1 LVFLAA
7 HTPPLVFSPLLRLVF
22 YWPLL
27 RTEESERNPQHSAFQ
42 QLLVFK
48 ANIMLACSR
57 ARSAAAL
64 SALLSRN
71 SVASAAVAAVPHRRF
86 YGSSCYGD
94 SVYGSSS
101 DSGYTAY
108 SSVEESSW
116 SAPSSSSSAVADSH
130 NGAVAPLEAMNR
142 NARKPTP
149 ANHGARPNS
158 NYNRKRSSP
167 EFGSWRHVGLRPG
180 QSPAPRMQPGT
191 PACIAEVAT
200 LSGPAAS
207 APASATKDS
216 TKKAAAQ

>member
-1 LVFLAA
+1 LFPKA
-7 HTPPLVFSPLLRLVF
+7 PG
-22 YWPLL
+22 
-27 RTEESERNPQHSAFQ
+27 
-42 QLLVFK
+42 FK
-48 ANIMLACSR
+48 TKTMLACSR
-57 ARSAAAL
+57 ARSAAAV

-71 SVASAAVAAVPHRRF
+71 SVVASAAVAPVPHRRF

-116 SAPSSSSSAVADSH
+116 SAPSSSSAVADSH

-200 LSGPAAS
+200 LSGPAAAAS
-207 APASATKDS
+207 TPPPAAAKDS

>member
-1 LVFLAA
+1 
-7 HTPPLVFSPLLRLVF
+7 
-22 YWPLL
+22 
-27 RTEESERNPQHSAFQ
+27 
-42 QLLVFK
+42 
-48 ANIMLACSR
+48 MLACSR
-57 ARSAAAL
+57 ARSAAAV

-71 SVASAAVAAVPHRRF
+71 SVVASAAIAPVPHRRF

-116 SAPSSSSSAVADSH
+116 SASSSSSSVVADSH
-130 NGAVAPLEAMNR
+130 NGAVAPLETMNR

-200 LSGPAAS
+200 LSGPAAAAS
-207 APASATKDS
+207 TPPPAAAKDS